1 MKPNQSIYTNNFNVY
16 YGKKHILND
25 ISMRLSANKAYAI
38 IGPSGCGKTTLLYA
52 LSCLL
57 PSSART
63 SGSIQNDFCQSTAIV
78 LQDFGLFP
86 WKTVYDNIALP
97 FILKKQMTPAR
108 EKDIM
113 EIIDWFKLSDV
124 SCQFPNTLS
133 GGQKQR
139 VALARAWLLSTNLLL
154 MDEPFSSLDAI
165 TRELLQEEVKRLYQK
180 SPRTTVIVT
189 HSIEEAVYLGQE
201 IFLLG
206 PTGKIIN
213 TFVNDSFYQT
223 EARDTSAYY
232 NMCHQLRNALREV
245 QI

>member
-1 MKPNQSIYTNNFNVY
+1 MNPNQSVYTKNFNVY
-16 YGKKHILND
+16 YGHKHVLNN
-25 ISMRLSANKAYAI
+25 ITLSLSAHKTYAI

-78 LQDFGLFP
+78 LQDFGLLP

-97 FILKKQMTPAR
+97 LVLKKQMTPSL
-108 EKDIM
+108 KK
-113 EIIDWFKLSDV
+113 EILALIAWFKLTDV
-124 SCQFPNTLS
+124 ISQFPSTLS

-139 VALARAWLLSTNLLL
+139 VALARAWLLATDLLL
-154 MDEPFSSLDAI
+154 LDEPFSALDAI
-165 TRELLQEEVKRLYQK
+165 TRETLQDEVKLLYTK

-201 IFLLG
+201 IILLNPKG
-206 PTGKIIN
+206 EIVS
-213 TFVNDSFYQT
+213 TFVNESFKQE
-223 EARDTSAYY
+223 EARDTSEYY
-232 NMCHQLRNALREV
+232 NMCHHLRNALREV
-245 QI
+245 QS

>member
-1 MKPNQSIYTNNFNVY
+1 MNPNQSIYTSNFNVY
-16 YGKKHILND
+16 YGKKHVLND
-25 ISMRLSANKAYAI
+25 ISLSLSANKAYAI

-63 SGSIQNDFCQSTAIV
+63 SGGIQNDFCQSTAIV

-97 FILKKQMTPAR
+97 LILKKQMTPAR
-108 EKDIM
+108 KKDIT
-113 EIIDWFKLSDV
+113 EIIEWFKLSDV
-124 SCQFPNTLS
+124 VSQFPSTLS

-139 VALARAWLLSTNLLL
+139 VALARAWLVSSDLLL

-165 TRELLQEEVKRLYQK
+165 TREILQDEVKRLYHK

-201 IFLLG
+201 IFLFD
-206 PTGKIIN
+206 PTGQIVD
-213 TFVNDSFYQT
+213 TFTNDSFNLE
-223 EARDTSAYY
+223 EARDASAYY
-232 NMCHQLRNALREV
+232 DMCHRLRNALREV
-245 QI
+245 QR